1 MNLLHKVSVSLDE
14 DEARKNIETIQH
26 NIQGRESSAVPVY
39 VEEAEEMI
47 EAVGEDLK
55 ERWEKI
61 VKSKDELEFEEDFFA
76 YTVLCYT

>member
-14 DEARKNIETIQH
+14 DEARKNTETIQH

-61 VKSKDELEFEEDFFA
+61 VKSKDTLEFEEDFFA

>member
-1 MNLLHKVSVSLDE
+1 M
-14 DEARKNIETIQH
+14 
-26 NIQGRESSAVPVY
+26 Y

-61 VKSKDELEFEEDFFA
+61 VKSKDTLEFEEDFFA